1 MLKER
6 EMPHRQGK
14 NKAGSEAERAS
25 GGASSKA
32 SGRASGEASGRTSGN
47 GLSRAKRLLA
57 SPAVTMGMFGLAAA
71 LLLGSAVGGA
81 RAALTYTSDYY
92 RSSVEMYDI
101 GVSLYE
107 KSGNGAP
114 KRVSWRNYDMD
125 QSGYWD
131 DGEHSDGEG
140 NSLLTDLL
148 VLEDGT
154 KEELKLGKKYDEK
167 LYVVNTG
174 AIDQYVRVTL
184 YKYWLDADGKKL
196 PELSP
201 GLIELHLTNCGQEG
215 SWIVDEASSTKE
227 RTVLYYR
234 HILKAAG
241 EGVKEEETRS
251 EPLCDYLRIDPS
263 VADKVSREVTEEGD
277 YTTITTT
284 YLYDGAEF
292 RIEAQ
297 VDAVQTHSAQDAIRS
312 AWGREAEIDDDGT
325 LISVR

>member
-1 MLKER
+1 M
-6 EMPHRQGK
+6 HRDRDK
-14 NKAGSEAERAS
+14 KKKVESEQK
-25 GGASSKA
+25 KA
-32 SGRASGEASGRTSGN
+32 SGKGFSK
-47 GLSRAKRLLA
+47 AKKLLA
-57 SPAVTMGMFGLAAA
+57 SPMVTVGMFGLAAA

-107 KSGNGAP
+107 RSGNNEP
-114 KRVSWRNYDMD
+114 KRVSWRDYDVD

-131 DGEHSDGEG
+131 DGRHSDGEG

-148 VLEDGT
+148 VQEDGT
-154 KEELKLGKKYDEK
+154 GEELQLGKKYPEE

-184 YKYWLDADGKKL
+184 YKYWLDAEGKKL

-201 GLIELHLTNCGQEG
+201 GLIELHLINCGQEG
-215 SWIVDEASSTKE
+215 SWIVDEASATKE

-234 HILKAAG
+234 HVLKAAG
-241 EGVKEEETRS
+241 EGVREEETRS
-251 EPLCDYLRIDPS
+251 DPLCDYLRIDSS
-263 VADKVSREVTEEGD
+263 VADKVSQEVTEEGG

-297 VDAVQTHSAQDAIRS
+297 VDAVQTHSAKDAIWS
-312 AWGREAEIDDDGT
+312 AWGREVEIDGDGT